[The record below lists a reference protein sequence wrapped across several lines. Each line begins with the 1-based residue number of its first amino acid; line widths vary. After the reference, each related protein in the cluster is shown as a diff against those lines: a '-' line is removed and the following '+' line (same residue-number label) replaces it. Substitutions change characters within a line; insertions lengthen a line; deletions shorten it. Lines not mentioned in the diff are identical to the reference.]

1 MIVKENKMGVRPVKR
16 LIISMSLPMMIS
28 MLVQAL
34 YNIVDSVFVSR
45 MGESALTAVTVA
57 FPMQSLMIAVSSGT
71 GVGINAMLS
80 TSLGAKD
87 FEKTDAA
94 ANKGVFLAFCSYIAF
109 LLLGLFAAE
118 PFIATQSQTPEVIA
132 YGTSYLKIVTILS
145 VGLFFQM
152 TFERLLQSTGLTFY
166 SMITQAMGA
175 VINIILDPIMIF
187 GLLGFPAMGVAGAA
201 YATVIGQ
208 SAAAI
213 LALLFN
219 LKVNREIHF
228 SLDRILKSD
237 AATIGR
243 IYAVGIPSILMMSIM
258 SVMSFFMNKILKGFS
273 ETAVA
278 VYGVYFRLQS
288 FFFMP
293 VFGMNNGIIPVLA
306 YNYGAKKRER
316 IDEALRFGVV
326 LAVCIM
332 TVGTIIFE
340 VFPDRLLD
348 IFNADDNMRS
358 IGVTALRIIAIHYPF
373 AAVAISLGTVFQAF
387 SKSIYSLIISVCR
400 QLLILLPVA
409 WAIAYFTGDVNR
421 VWFSF
426 LVAEGMSCVLSV
438 IFFRIVYAQTVEPI
452 SKKESIVTGI

>member
-1 MIVKENKMGVRPVKR
+1 
-16 LIISMSLPMMIS
+16 

-87 FEKTDAA
+87 FEKSDSA
-94 ANKGVFLAFCSYIAF
+94 ANKGVFLALCSYIVF

-118 PFIATQSQTPEVIA
+118 PFIASQSQTPEVIA
-132 YGTSYLKIVTILS
+132 YGTVYLRLLTTLS
-145 VGLFFQM
+145 AGLFLQM

-166 SMITQAMGA
+166 SMITQTAGA

-187 GLLGFPAMGVAGAA
+187 GMFGFPAMGVAGAA

-208 SAAAI
+208 SVAGLLAI
-213 LALLFN
+213 LFN
-219 LKVNREIHF
+219 LKVNKELHF
-228 SLDRILKSD
+228 SPDRILKPD
-237 AATIGR
+237 AATIRR

-258 SVMSFFMNKILKGFS
+258 SVMSFFMNRILKGFS

-306 YNYGAKKRER
+306 YNSGAKKRAR
-316 IDEALRFGVV
+316 IDEALKFGVV

-332 TVGTIIFE
+332 TVGTIIVE
-340 VFPDRLLD
+340 LFPDRLLD
-348 IFNADDNMRS
+348 IFNADDHMRS

-400 QLLILLPVA
+400 QLLIQVPVA
-409 WAIAYFTGDVNR
+409 WAIAYITGDVNK

-426 LVAEGMSCVLSV
+426 LAAEGMYCVLSV

-452 SKKESIVTGI
+452 GKKNTVNAG